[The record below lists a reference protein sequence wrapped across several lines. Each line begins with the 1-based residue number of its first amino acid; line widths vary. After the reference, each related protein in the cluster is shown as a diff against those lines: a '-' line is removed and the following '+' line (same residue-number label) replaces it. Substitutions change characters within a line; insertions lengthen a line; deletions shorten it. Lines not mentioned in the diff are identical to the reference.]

1 MIRRFARPY
10 AKAIMEIVKTPD
22 AARKLHDELA
32 KFEAAR
38 IVSDDLATL
47 FENPGVDAKVKKA
60 ITAAIGA
67 KLAISEL
74 GARTLDVLVSN
85 DRINDLGAILEAL
98 AAMINEATNTV
109 IARVRAAHEL
119 GEDEKSELTNAL
131 EARLGRRVE
140 LHLAIDSTLLGGFV
154 AEVGSEVYDASVLA
168 QIQKIR
174 TAIA

>member
-10 AKAIMEIVKTPD
+10 AKAIMEVVKTTD
-22 AARKLHDELA
+22 AARALHDELA
-32 KFEAAR
+32 RFETAR
-38 IVSDDLATL
+38 AGSGDLSTL
-47 FENPGVDAKVKKA
+47 FENPGVDGKVKKSIA
-60 ITAAIGA
+60 AAIGA

-74 GARTLDVLVSN
+74 GLRTLDVLVTN

-98 AAMINEATNTV
+98 AAMINDATNTV
-109 IARVRAAHEL
+109 VARVRAAHQL
-119 GEDEKSELTNAL
+119 GDDEKTELTQAL
-131 EARLGRRVE
+131 EARLGRHVQ
-140 LHLAIDSTLLGGFV
+140 LQLAIDSTLLGGFV

>member
-10 AKAIMEIVKTPD
+10 AKAIMEVAMTPA
-22 AARKLHDELA
+22 AARALHDELA
-32 KFEAAR
+32 RFESAR
-38 IVSDDLATL
+38 AGSTELSTL
-47 FENPGVDAKVKKA
+47 FENPGVDGKIKKS

-67 KLAISEL
+67 KLALSEL
-74 GARTLDVLVSN
+74 ALRTLDVLVAN

-98 AAMINEATNTV
+98 SAMINEATNTV
-109 IARVRAAHEL
+109 VARVRAAHQL
-119 GEDEKSELTNAL
+119 GDDERAELTKAL
-131 EARLGRRVE
+131 EARLGRQVQLQLE
-140 LHLAIDSTLLGGFV
+140 LDSTLLGGFI